1 MSPLIRLLASFIA
14 LMMAMGIGRFAL
26 TPQMPHL
33 LSEGQIDLTGAGLI
47 AAANY
52 LGYFVG
58 AVDSIFARS
67 HHPVRAR
74 LYGGLWLCVLLTL
87 ASYWAHGF
95 WPHLLLRFGTGVAS
109 AWALVMITSLSQPL
123 AIAAGRP
130 RLGSLVFAG
139 PGLGILLTGLLALG
153 SNLLGQ
159 SSATLWLVYGGV
171 ALLML
176 LAILPFLPRPS
187 LTDAPISGADSNAS
201 IAPLGWIYFLFG
213 LGYIIPATFLSQM
226 ASAQFKG
233 AWQADL
239 FWPCFGLA
247 AALGVVVASLRRKA
261 PNTTRRWLMTTLWL
275 QAAGVFACLLGNGWG
290 LALGVLLC
298 GGPFLACMQLVMAR
312 LREVAPHGYQRNT
325 GVLTACFAIG
335 QLSGPLLASVSNH
348 LSDGLQPALVIAG
361 CGLLL
366 AGAVLLRPA
375 TTVSQ
380 QSPALARELV
390 RVERAPER
398 RARCRG
404 KGGASA
410 QPLQELFAPTEEQTA
425 LNLVQYDPRESQS
438 GPACRAHQ
446 WPS

>member
-67 HHPVRAR
+67 HHHVRGR

-87 ASYWAHGF
+87 ASYWAQGF

-109 AWALVMITSLSQPL
+109 AWVLVMITSLSQPL

-130 RLGSLVFAG
+130 RLGALVFAG

-159 SSATLWLVYGGV
+159 RSATLWLVYGGV
-171 ALLML
+171 ALVML
-176 LAILPFLPRPS
+176 LAILPFLPKPS
-187 LTDAPISGADSNAS
+187 AAHTSVASQTESASNDS
-201 IAPLGWIYFLFG
+201 ITHLCWIYALYG

-239 FWPCFGLA
+239 FWPSFGLA
-247 AALGVVVASLRRKA
+247 AAMGVVVASLRRKD
-261 PNTTRRWLMTTLWL
+261 PHTTRRWLMTTLWL
-275 QAAGVFACLLGNGWG
+275 QAGGVFACLLGNGWG

-298 GGPFLACMQLVMAR
+298 GAPFLACMQLVMAR
-312 LREVAPHGYQRNT
+312 LREIAPHGYQRST
-325 GVLTACFAIG
+325 GLLTASFAMG
-335 QLSGPLLASVSNH
+335 QLSGPLLASVSSH
-348 LSDGLQPALVIAG
+348 VSGGLQPALVIAG
-361 CGLLL
+361 VGLLL
-366 AGAVLLRPA
+366 AGAAL
-375 TTVSQ
+375 VSRQ
-380 QSPALARELV
+380 PSALAREPVHAALTSS
-390 RVERAPER
+390 
-398 RARCRG
+398 
-404 KGGASA
+404 K
-410 QPLQELFAPTEEQTA
+410 TA
-425 LNLVQYDPRESQS
+425 HPGSSQ
-438 GPACRAHQ
+438 
-446 WPS
+446 

>member
-67 HHPVRAR
+67 HQHVRGR

-87 ASYWAHGF
+87 ASYWANGF

-109 AWALVMITSLSQPL
+109 AWVLVMITSLSQPL

-130 RLGSLVFAG
+130 RLGALIFAG

-153 SNLLGQ
+153 SNLRGQ
-159 SSATLWLVYGGV
+159 SSATLWLIYGVV

-176 LAILPFLPRPS
+176 LAILAFLPKPT
-187 LTDAPISGADSNAS
+187 LAPAQATSAGNNGS
-201 IAPLGWIYFLFG
+201 IAHLCWIYFLYG

-247 AALGVVVASLRRKA
+247 AALGVGVASLRRKD
-261 PNTTRRWLMTTLWL
+261 PHTTRHWLIATLWL
-275 QAAGVFACLLGNGWG
+275 QAVGVFACLLGNSWG

-298 GGPFLACMQLVMAR
+298 GAPFLACMQLVMAR
-312 LREVAPHGYQRNT
+312 LREVAPHGYQRST
-325 GVLTACFAIG
+325 GLLTASFAIG
-335 QLSGPLLASVSNH
+335 QLSGPLLASVSSH
-348 LSDGLQPALVIAG
+348 LSGGLQPALAIAG
-361 CGLLL
+361 TGLLL
-366 AGAVLLRPA
+366 AGSVLINRSLPTQPMCTQMA
-375 TTVSQ
+375 DG
-380 QSPALARELV
+380 AAH
-390 RVERAPER
+390 R
-398 RARCRG
+398 R
-404 KGGASA
+404 
-410 QPLQELFAPTEEQTA
+410 
-425 LNLVQYDPRESQS
+425 
-438 GPACRAHQ
+438 
-446 WPS
+446 

>member
-67 HHPVRAR
+67 HHHVRGR

-130 RLGSLVFAG
+130 RLGALVFAG

-159 SSATLWLVYGGV
+159 DSATLWLIYGVV
-171 ALLML
+171 ALVML
-176 LAILPFLPRPS
+176 LAILPFLPKPTATVTHTTS
-187 LTDAPISGADSNAS
+187 AGSNGS
-201 IAPLGWIYFLFG
+201 IAHLCWIYFLYG

-247 AALGVVVASLRRKA
+247 AALGVVVASLRRKD

-275 QAAGVFACLLGNGWG
+275 QAGGVFACLLGNGWG

-298 GGPFLACMQLVMAR
+298 GAPFLACMQLVMAR
-312 LREVAPHGYQRNT
+312 LREVAPHGYQRST
-325 GVLTACFAIG
+325 GLLTASFAIG
-335 QLSGPLLASVSNH
+335 QLSGPLLASVSSH
-348 LSDGLQPALVIAG
+348 LSGDLQPALIVAG
-361 CGLLL
+361 AGLLL
-366 AGAVLLRPA
+366 AGAVLLNRQPSA
-375 TTVSQ
+375 SGCE
-380 QSPALARELV
+380 PALA
-390 RVERAPER
+390 APGP
-398 RARCRG
+398 G
-404 KGGASA
+404 K
-410 QPLQELFAPTEEQTA
+410 TA
-425 LNLVQYDPRESQS
+425 HPGSSR
-438 GPACRAHQ
+438 
-446 WPS
+446 

>member
-67 HHPVRAR
+67 HHHVRGR

-87 ASYWAHGF
+87 ASYWADGF
-95 WPHLLLRFGTGVAS
+95 WPHLGLRFGTGVAS
-109 AWALVMITSLSQPL
+109 AWVLVMITSLSQPL

-130 RLGSLVFAG
+130 RLGALIFAG

-153 SNLLGQ
+153 SNLMGQ
-159 SSATLWLVYGGV
+159 SSATLWLVYGLV

-176 LAILPFLPRPS
+176 LAILPFLPKPTIAVTQATS
-187 LTDAPISGADSNAS
+187 AGNNGS
-201 IAPLGWIYFLFG
+201 IVHLCWIYFLYG

-226 ASAQFKG
+226 ANAQFKG

-247 AALGVVVASLRRKA
+247 AAVGVVVTSLRRKK
-261 PNTTRRWLMTTLWL
+261 PHTTRRWLMATLWL
-275 QAAGVFACLLGNGWG
+275 QAAGVFACLLGNSWG

-298 GGPFLACMQLVMAR
+298 GAPFLACMQLVMAR
-312 LREVAPHGYQRNT
+312 LREVAPHGYQRST
-325 GVLTACFAIG
+325 GLLTASFAIG
-335 QLSGPLLASVSNH
+335 QLSGPLLASVSSH
-348 LSDGLQPALVIAG
+348 LSGGLQPALVVAG
-361 CGLLL
+361 AGLLL
-366 AGAVLLRPA
+366 AGSVLINRPLPVHPMCTHVA
-375 TTVSQ
+375 DS
-380 QSPALARELV
+380 AAN
-390 RVERAPER
+390 
-398 RARCRG
+398 
-404 KGGASA
+404 GG
-410 QPLQELFAPTEEQTA
+410 
-425 LNLVQYDPRESQS
+425 
-438 GPACRAHQ
+438 
-446 WPS
+446 

>member
-1 MSPLIRLLASFIA
+1 MSPLIRLLASFVA

-26 TPQMPHL
+26 TPQLPHL

-67 HHPVRAR
+67 HRHVRGR
-74 LYGGLWLCVLLTL
+74 LYGGLWLCVVLTL

-123 AIAAGRP
+123 ALAAGRP
-130 RLGSLVFAG
+130 RLGALVFAG
-139 PGLGILLTGLLALG
+139 PGLGIALTGLLALG

-159 SSATLWLVYGGV
+159 RSATLWLVYGVV

-176 LAILPFLPRPS
+176 LVILPCLPKPCAS
-187 LTDAPISGADSNAS
+187 APVAGPADAHSNGS
-201 IAPLGWIYFLFG
+201 IAHLCWIYVLFG

-247 AALGVVVASLRRKA
+247 AAIGVGVASLRRKD
-261 PNTTRRWLMTTLWL
+261 PHTTRRWLMATLWL
-275 QAAGVFACLLGNGWG
+275 QAAGVFACLMGNGWG

-312 LREVAPHGYQRNT
+312 LRDVAPHGYQRNT
-325 GVLTACFAIG
+325 GLLTASFAIG
-335 QLSGPLLASVSNH
+335 QLSGPLLAAVSSH
-348 LSDGLQPALVIAG
+348 LSGGLQPALIIAG
-361 CGLLL
+361 CGLLV
-366 AGAVLLRPA
+366 AGAVLL
-375 TTVSQ
+375 SQ
-380 QSPALARELV
+380 QPMAVAREPALAAQ
-390 RVERAPER
+390 AP
-398 RARCRG
+398 G
-404 KGGASA
+404 K
-410 QPLQELFAPTEEQTA
+410 TA
-425 LNLVQYDPRESQS
+425 HPGN
-438 GPACRAHQ
+438 
-446 WPS
+446 

>member
-1 MSPLIRLLASFIA
+1 MSLRIRLLASFIA

-67 HHPVRAR
+67 HHHIRGR

-123 AIAAGRP
+123 AVSIGRP
-130 RLGSLVFAG
+130 RLGALVFAG

-159 SSATLWLVYGGV
+159 NSATLWLVYGIV
-171 ALLML
+171 ALVML
-176 LAILPFLPRPS
+176 LMVLPFLPQPT
-187 LTDAPISGADSNAS
+187 LTVPHASEAGSNES
-201 IAPLGWIYFLFG
+201 IAHLCWIYFLYG

-247 AALGVVVASLRRKA
+247 AALGVVVASLRRKD
-261 PNTTRRWLMTTLWL
+261 PHTTRRWLMTTLWL

-298 GGPFLACMQLVMAR
+298 GAPFLACMQLVMAR
-312 LREVAPHGYQRNT
+312 LRDVAPHGYQRST
-325 GVLTACFAIG
+325 GLLTASFAIG
-335 QLSGPLLASVSNH
+335 QLSGPLLASVSSH
-348 LSDGLQPALVIAG
+348 LSGGLQPALIVAG
-361 CGLLL
+361 CGLVL
-366 AGAVLLRPA
+366 AGAVLVNRQPA
-375 TTVSQ
+375 ARADA
-380 QSPALARELV
+380 PARA
-390 RVERAPER
+390 ERAP
-398 RARCRG
+398 G
-404 KGGASA
+404 K
-410 QPLQELFAPTEEQTA
+410 TA
-425 LNLVQYDPRESQS
+425 LPGNTR
-438 GPACRAHQ
+438 
-446 WPS
+446 

>member
-58 AVDSIFARS
+58 AVDSIFART
-67 HHPVRAR
+67 HHHIKGR

-130 RLGSLVFAG
+130 RLGALVFAG
-139 PGLGILLTGLLALG
+139 PGLGILLTGMLALG

-159 SSATLWLVYGGV
+159 RSATLWLVYGVV
-171 ALLML
+171 ALVML
-176 LAILPFLPRPS
+176 LAILPFLPKPTALAVPAS
-187 LTDAPISGADSNAS
+187 STGNNGS
-201 IAPLGWIYFLFG
+201 IAHLGWIYFLYG

-247 AALGVVVASLRRKA
+247 AATGVVIASLRRKD
-261 PNTTRRWLMTTLWL
+261 PETTRRWLMTTLWL
-275 QAAGVFACLLGNGWG
+275 QAAGVFTCLLGNGWG

-298 GGPFLACMQLVMAR
+298 GAPFLACMQLVMAR
-312 LREVAPHGYQRNT
+312 LREVAPHGYQRST
-325 GVLTACFAIG
+325 GLLTASFAVG
-335 QLSGPLLASVSNH
+335 QLSGPLLASVSSH
-348 LSDGLQPALVIAG
+348 LSGGLQPALVIAG
-361 CGLLL
+361 CGLLVAGSVLISRNAAVKPIATPTCVAGTKANKL
-366 AGAVLLRPA
+366 AVK
-375 TTVSQ
+375 T
-380 QSPALARELV
+380 
-390 RVERAPER
+390 
-398 RARCRG
+398 
-404 KGGASA
+404 
-410 QPLQELFAPTEEQTA
+410 
-425 LNLVQYDPRESQS
+425 
-438 GPACRAHQ
+438 
-446 WPS
+446 